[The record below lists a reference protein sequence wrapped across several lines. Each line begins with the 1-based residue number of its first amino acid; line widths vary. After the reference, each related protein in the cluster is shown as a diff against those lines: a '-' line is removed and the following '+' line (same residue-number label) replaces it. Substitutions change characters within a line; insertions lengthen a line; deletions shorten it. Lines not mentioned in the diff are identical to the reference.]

1 MKKILILGSNSFS
14 GNHLS
19 AYLLKKEFS
28 IIGCSYSKISPKRFN
43 PILEIEKK
51 KQKKFFFYQININ
64 KEFSKLKKIIL
75 VHKPPI
81 IIDFLGQGMV
91 AESWIEPAVTFE
103 TNLISK
109 IKLYNFL
116 EEKKFLKKYI
126 KISTPEVFGSAKI
139 KNSKY
144 NLYNP
149 STPYALSHSSV
160 ETYLRLLDKQFA
172 FPFII
177 SRFANF
183 YGPYQK
189 LYRLI
194 PLAIHMAKNKKV
206 FQLHGGGKSRRSFIY
221 SYDFCNA
228 IYKMIIHGKAGNT
241 YHFSSKEYLS
251 IREVVKKIYLKFNL
265 NPEKYI
271 KNTKDRLGKDKDYRI
286 FDQDTRNS
294 LNWDNKYNFEDGLNR
309 IIQWYKNNEKNFKV
323 TDKKYIIQK

>member
-19 AYLLKKEFS
+19 AYLLKKNF
-28 IIGCSYSKISPKRFN
+28 IVIGCSYSKLSPKRFN
-43 PILEIEKK
+43 PIFEIEKK
-51 KQKKFFFYQININ
+51 KQKKFSFYKININ

-75 VHKPPI
+75 KHKPQI

-91 AESWIEPAVTFE
+91 AESWTEPAITFE

-109 IKLYNFL
+109 IKLYDFL
-116 EEKKFLKKYI
+116 KEKKFLKKYI
-126 KISTPEVFGSAKI
+126 KISTPEIFGSALI

-149 STPYALSHSSV
+149 STPYALSHSSI
-160 ETYLRLLDKQFA
+160 EIYLKLLNKQFA

-194 PLAIHMAKNKKV
+194 PLAIHMAKKKKV
-206 FQLHGGGKSRRSFIY
+206 FQMHGGGKSRRSFIY
-221 SYDFCNA
+221 SYDFCIA
-228 IYKMIIHGKAGNT
+228 IYKMIMHGKTGNT
-241 YHFSSKEYLS
+241 YNFSSKEYLS
-251 IREVVKKIYLKFNL
+251 IREVVRRIYLRFNL
-265 NPEKYI
+265 NPQKYI
-271 KNTKDRLGKDKDYRI
+271 KNVKDRLGKDKDYKI
-286 FDQDTRNS
+286 FDQDTRRS
-294 LNWDNKYNFEDGLNR
+294 LKWTNKYNFEDGLNC
-309 IIQWYKNNEKNFKV
+309 IIQWYNKNEKNFKI
-323 TDKKYIIQK
+323 TDKKFIIQK

>member
-28 IIGCSYSKISPKRFN
+28 VIGCSYSKISPKRFN
-43 PILEIEKK
+43 PILKIEKK
-51 KQKKFFFYQININ
+51 KQKNFFFYQININ
-64 KEFSKLKKIIL
+64 KEFPKLEKIIL
-75 VHKPPI
+75 AHKPPI

-116 EEKKFLKKYI
+116 KEKKFFEKYI

-144 NLYNP
+144 NIYNP

-160 ETYLRLLDKQFA
+160 ETYLRLLDKQFS

-206 FQLHGGGKSRRSFIY
+206 FKLHGGGKSRRSFIY

-228 IYKMIIHGKAGNT
+228 IYKMIIHGKTGNT

-251 IREVVKKIYLKFNL
+251 IRQVVKKIYLRFNL

-286 FDQDTRNS
+286 FDKDTKNS

-309 IIQWYKNNEKNFKV
+309 VIEWYISDEKNFKV
-323 TDKKYIIQK
+323 TDKKFIIQK